1 MLDHFTK
8 NFGMK
13 KHNIIYETTHSA
25 IVFSCAGFMMNHH
38 KSFRWS
44 PKSELFTP
52 SPRWKQT
59 YTNTNKIY
67 DCLFDTSMTSHL
79 GLHAYDLSSV
89 WLSNAPKRIYNT
101 SALFRSVLV
110 FFLFFFKSFLPRS
123 PGDSWGS
130 WCFHIDFLWHLLLF
144 EKVRKNDSDQTHSA
158 ICRVF
163 RHRHWMVNAFTRPDR
178 KPRVRATRAAEKKK
192 QSCRMLCFF
201 KTSMTDSRK
210 KESRCWK
217 FWVNLYDATSLNV
230 IFL

>member
-44 PKSELFTP
+44 PKS
-52 SPRWKQT
+52 
-59 YTNTNKIY
+59 

-101 SALFRSVLV
+101 SALFRSVLAFLLGV
-110 FFLFFFKSFLPRS
+110 FFYFFFAKKLWRFLRIVVFPHWFLVTSTAFWKGAKKRLGPNSLSDLPGFS
-123 PGDSWGS
+123 PPSLNG
-130 WCFHIDFLWHLLLF
+130 
-144 EKVRKNDSDQTHSA
+144 Q
-158 ICRVF
+158 RV
-163 RHRHWMVNAFTRPDR
+163 HPTRQE
-178 KPRVRATRAAEKKK
+178 ATGESHESCGEKKTK
-192 QSCRMLCFF
+192 LPNVVFF
-201 KTSMTDSRK
+201 QDFNDWLK
-210 KESRCWK
+210 KKGKSLLKILGQPLWCNFFECD
-217 FWVNLYDATSLNV
+217 FSLNK
-230 IFL
+230 L